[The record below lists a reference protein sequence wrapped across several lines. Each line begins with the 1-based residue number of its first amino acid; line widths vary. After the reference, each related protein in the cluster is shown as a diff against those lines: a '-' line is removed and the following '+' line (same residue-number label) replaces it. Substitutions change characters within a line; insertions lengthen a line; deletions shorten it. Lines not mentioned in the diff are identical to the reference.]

1 MKIENIK
8 TITEFYEFAD
18 IWHQRSHRLREV
30 WQNIINTDEQRAK
43 AFTLWLIM
51 YDRVM
56 KLFAI
61 ATRTN
66 QVKPPKFE
74 NCNLHIV
81 GNSEVACCGNCHLP
95 LDNIEMVKKVQIAD
109 KKYNP

>member
-8 TITEFYEFAD
+8 TRTEFYEFAD
-18 IWHQRSHRLREV
+18 IWYQRAHRLREV
-30 WQNIINTDEQRAK
+30 WQNIRETEERRAK

-56 KLFAI
+56 KLVPI
-61 ATRTN
+61 ATKIN

-74 NCNLHIV
+74 KGGAAAV
-81 GNSEVACCGNCHLP
+81 
-95 LDNIEMVKKVQIAD
+95 
-109 KKYNP
+109 